1 MRIYCKVVTRY
12 ESGEEILACGHKT
25 APPLWALRRG
35 WNPNAKRRRCYQCE
49 WEWEQYEEQRVLIH
63 DTY

>member
-1 MRIYCKVVTRY
+1 MRIYCKVVTRD
-12 ESGEEILACGHKT
+12 ESGNEILSCRHKCK
-25 APPLWALRRG
+25 PALRRG